1 MAADESSRAV
11 WSAAKGS
18 LIAAALSAIALSVI
32 GQPRLGLAFAA
43 GLAIGAFTGFLTL
56 RSLDSGL
63 PFRATSVARLGIQSF
78 LGLGIGYMLGTDVIW
93 VPILG
98 IVASHVILGGV
109 AVKGVLAAR

>member
-18 LIAAALSAIALSVI
+18 LIAAALSAIVLAVI
-32 GQPRLGLAFAA
+32 GQPRFGLAFAA
-43 GLAIGAFTGFLTL
+43 GLAIGAFTGLLTL

-63 PFRATSVARLGIQSF
+63 PFRATNMARLSIQSV
-78 LGLGIGYMLGTDVIW
+78 LGVGVGYILGTDVIW

-98 IVASHVILGGV
+98 LVASHTILGAV
-109 AVKGVLAAR
+109 AVRGALATR